1 MKKKGL
7 LRKLARSPMGRKRK
21 GLPLHGWLA
30 IDKPLEMT
38 SNQVVGAVRRLTQ
51 AAKVGHGGT
60 LDPLATGVLPIAL
73 GEATKTM
80 SYTMDGQK
88 EYTFTVRWGAATA
101 TDDLEGE
108 ITKTSDHRPSEKEI
122 LAALPTFIGAVEQT
136 PPIYSAIKVDGKR
149 SYALARADEAV
160 ELKSRIVQINSV
172 ALVEMPDMDHATFA
186 VACGKGVYIRAIARD
201 LGEELGC
208 FGHVVALRRTKVGP
222 FTEKMAISLDKLE
235 ALGNSAPSENWLLPV
250 ETALDDIPALAFT
263 NEEARCMRNGQGVS
277 LLQVANR
284 FPEFKVVQ
292 DSIILAMDEGK
303 PLALARIT
311 GAEIRPFRVL
321 NI

>member
-1 MKKKGL
+1 
-7 LRKLARSPMGRKRK
+7 MGRKRK
-21 GLPLHGWLA
+21 GLPIHGWLA

-73 GEATKTM
+73 GEATKTV
-80 SYTMDGQK
+80 SYAMDGRK
-88 EYTFTVRWGAATA
+88 EYTFTVCWGAATA

-108 ITKTSDHRPSEKEI
+108 VIKSSPVRPSKEQI
-122 LAALPTFIGAVEQT
+122 LEVLPEFVGDVEQT
-136 PPIYSAIKVDGKR
+136 PPVYSAIKVEGRR
-149 SYALARADEAV
+149 SYALARADVAV
-160 ELKSRIVQINSV
+160 ELKPRIVHIKAV
-172 ALVEMPDMDHATFA
+172 DLVGLPDADRARFT
-186 VACGKGVYIRAIARD
+186 VTCGKGVYIRALARD
-201 LGEELGC
+201 LGEKLGC

-222 FTEKMAISLDKLE
+222 FTERMAISLDKLD

-250 ETALDDIPALAFT
+250 ETALDDIPALAL
-263 NEEARCMRNGQGVS
+263 NDQEARLLRSGQGIS

-284 FPEFKVVQ
+284 FPEFKVLQ
-292 DSIILAMDEGK
+292 DSIVLAMSDGK
-303 PLALARIT
+303 ALALARIV
-311 GAEIRPFRVL
+311 GGEIRPFRVL